1 MPIEIEK
8 SNREMW
14 FAKNITKK
22 NITIGDLPLLPLI
35 KPDKTVNLL
44 RFYSREK
51 AADSNVLMYLVQ
63 NNKVTIEKKFKK
75 KRKKNKWMLE
85 QQKIIE
91 NLGL

>member
-1 MPIEIEK
+1 MAIEIEK

-14 FAKNITKK
+14 FAKNITKE

-51 AADSNVLMYLVQ
+51 TADSRILTFLVQ
-63 NNKVTIEKKFKK
+63 NT
-75 KRKKNKWMLE
+75 
-85 QQKIIE
+85 
-91 NLGL
+91 NLPSSK